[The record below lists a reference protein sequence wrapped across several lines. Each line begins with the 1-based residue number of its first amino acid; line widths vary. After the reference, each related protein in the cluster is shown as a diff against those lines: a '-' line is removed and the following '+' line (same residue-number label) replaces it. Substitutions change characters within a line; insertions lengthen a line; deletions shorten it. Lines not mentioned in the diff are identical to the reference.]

1 MLLKIKGVKDDFAS
15 LRRRKGEG
23 SALRRMAR
31 DGEWFAI
38 AAVAGAI
45 APKIRP
51 RNAREFGGAASTNV
65 QSEFS
70 EH

>member
-23 SALRRMAR
+23 SALRRMVW
-31 DGEWFAI
+31 DGEWFVIGA
-38 AAVAGAI
+38 AGAI

-51 RNAREFGGAASTNV
+51 RNAREFGGCIDKRSVRT
-65 QSEFS
+65 
-70 EH
+70 